1 MDTYFCERSRVSD
14 AVSIMTEQTREM
26 QAGRLRFTAIRDDRF
41 KMSRLSF
48 NFILPKDREKT
59 PLTKLMLS
67 VMLRGSQK
75 YPTVTELN
83 KALDELYGATVSL
96 RDISVGD
103 KCVFKISCKLL
114 DGKYVFDGDNTDI
127 LREVLNI
134 LSDVIYSPLKD
145 ENGYL
150 CKDNID
156 SEKKIAIDAI
166 RAQINDQ
173 RAYASRACD
182 KIMLDGTPYGILPE
196 GNEQII
202 SEFTQRQI
210 TENIQYF
217 LDNVNVECYYIGND
231 DPDRVFGAITEKFS
245 FPCNENSLLDYGE
258 KAFASTHDDVRFATD
273 DMPVSQGRLELGY
286 SCGVVLADREHDAM
300 AVFNEIFGGSSV
312 SKLFMNVR
320 EKKSLC
326 YYCYS
331 SYHSSLGTVKV
342 GCGMRSDNKDKV
354 LDEISYQLERIKC
367 GDVSDGEISVA
378 KRTLISGIRQVND
391 SSAAIESFLLRY
403 RLAGIGRDI
412 ASCINGIEVVTRDEI
427 VRAANKVKLDTVY
440 FLNGNGQ
447 TEDNYDE

>member
-1 MDTYFCERSRVSD
+1 M
-14 AVSIMTEQTREM
+14 IEQTIEK
-26 QAGRLRFTAIRDDRF
+26 QSGRLRFTAIKDGRF

-48 NFILPKDREKT
+48 NFILPKDRERT
-59 PLTKLMLS
+59 PLTRLMLS

-83 KALDELYGATVSL
+83 KALDELYGAAVSL
-96 RDISVGD
+96 RDVSVGD
-103 KCVFKISCKLL
+103 KCVFKISCKML
-114 DGKYVFDGDNTDI
+114 DGKYVFDGDSTDI
-127 LREVLNI
+127 LCEVLSI
-134 LSDVIYSPLKD
+134 LSNVIYAPLKD

-150 CKDNID
+150 CNDNIE

-173 RAYASRACD
+173 RAYASRMCD

-196 GNEQII
+196 GNEEMI

-210 TENIQYF
+210 TENIRYF
-217 LDNVNVECYYIGND
+217 LDNASVECYYIGND
-231 DPDRVFGAITEKFS
+231 DPDRVFEAITKEFD
-245 FPCNENSLLDYGE
+245 FPCNENALLDHSE
-258 KAFASTHDDVRFATD
+258 RAFVPTHCGVRHVTD

-286 SCGVVLADREHDAM
+286 RCGVVLADREHDAM

-331 SYHSSLGTVKV
+331 SYHSSVGVVKV
-342 GCGMRSDNKDKV
+342 GCGIRSDNKDKA
-354 LDEISYQLERIKC
+354 LDEISYQLERVQA
-367 GDVSDGEISVA
+367 GDLSDGEISTA
-378 KRTLISGIRQVND
+378 KRTLISGLRQIDD
-391 SSAAIESFLLRY
+391 SSAAMESFLLRY
-403 RLAGIGRDI
+403 RLAGVQRDVE
-412 ASCINGIEVVTRDEI
+412 SCIKGIEVVTRDEI
-427 VRAANKVKLDTVY
+427 VRAASKVELDTVY

-447 TEDNYDE
+447 SEDSDDE